1 MPKSDPDLALQELE
15 VRRATAENS
24 LQVALGA
31 RRKGDLPAALD
42 AFAEAIVNDPLR
54 PDLYSTRGL
63 CLLDQQRYAEAE
75 ADFRRA
81 LELDAAH
88 WPARYGLGM
97 LAVRRGDIATAHT
110 FLLDGAGQF
119 SGPLL
124 VIRDASREA
133 MLRQFT
139 EEIVDMVIH
148 DVRSPLTGIVSSLRL
163 VEDMVSAGD
172 TEDVAQVV
180 DIALTNGNTQLRLIE
195 TLIELREMELGRRV
209 IHPVPVSLPLAVES
223 ALPERQAQAADY
235 HIRLTNLVARDQ
247 PPALGDE
254 QLLARAIGHLLDN
267 ALRHTPVGGEIRIE
281 SRLLARPGDER
292 ALLELSVTDTGH
304 GVPEGMREMIF
315 GKFYQV
321 PKSAL
326 RGRRGPGLGLT
337 FCRHVMQA
345 LGGRIWV
352 EDGPEGGAR
361 FVFVL
366 PAAGD
371 SGASDWASP

>member
-1 MPKSDPDLALQELE
+1 MPKTNPDLALQELE

-24 LQVALGA
+24 LQVALVA
-31 RRKGDLPAALD
+31 RRNGDLPAALD
-42 AFAEAIVNDPLR
+42 AFAEAITNDPHR

-63 CLLDQQRYAEAE
+63 CLLDHRRTADAEV
-75 ADFRRA
+75 DFQRA

-97 LAVRRGDIATAHT
+97 LAVQRGDLAAAQEY
-110 FLLDGAGQF
+110 LVDSAGQF

-124 VIRDASREA
+124 VIRDVSRET
-133 MLRQFT
+133 MLRHFT

-163 VEDMVSAGD
+163 VEDMVSAGEM
-172 TEDVAQVV
+172 EDVAQVV

-209 IHPVPVSLPLAVES
+209 IHPVPVALRLVVES
-223 ALPERQAQAADY
+223 ALPERQSQAAD
-235 HIRLTNLVARDQ
+235 HNIRLTNLVPRDQ
-247 PPALGDE
+247 LPALGDE
-254 QLLARAIGHLLDN
+254 ALLGRAVGHLLDN
-267 ALRHTPVGGEIRIE
+267 ALRHTPAGGEIRVE
-281 SRLLARPGDER
+281 SRLLAQDGVEH
-292 ALLELSVTDTGH
+292 ALVELSVTDTGH
-304 GVPEGMREMIF
+304 GVPDAMRELIF

-321 PKSAL
+321 PRSAL

-361 FVFVL
+361 FVSVL
-366 PAAGD
+366 PAAADFDDPDLD
-371 SGASDWASP
+371 SV